1 MDRGNI
7 YTCVQCPP
15 SSVGNKFQAAGGCL
29 KSYVGPNSIDTVFL
43 LDMHTYDKV

>member
-1 MDRGNI
+1 MDRGKI
-7 YTCVQCPP
+7 YPYVQCPL
-15 SSVGNKFQAAGGCL
+15 SSVGNMVQAASKCL